1 MKKKFS
7 TWWSFTK
14 NTLLLVGLFLA
25 CYACSEDSETK
36 KTYSLLNNI
45 KVVSTTSKSGRVEE
59 ARLAITINGVE
70 TVARLYQNKTE
81 DFDNDDDDLYQFY
94 KVFAVTGDELPTFFR
109 LAISLL
115 FDKSTGEFASQD
127 IGEDEGEGEGEDEG
141 EGEGEGEDEGEGE
154 SVVIVQEG
162 LVAFIRFDLEEGY
175 QQEFGLLSIDLA
187 KAKVNFDS
195 ENQTFTMTYQ
205 GDATVHSSNRDD
217 IGFVPEQGT
226 SIEIDIEVAVG
237 E

>member
-1 MKKKFS
+1 MKEKFS

-14 NTLLLVGLFLA
+14 NILLLAGLFLV

-36 KTYSLLNNI
+36 SKTYSLLSNI
-45 KVVSTTSKSGRVEE
+45 KVVSTTNESGRVEE
-59 ARLAITINGVE
+59 ESLAITINGVE
-70 TVARLYQNKTE
+70 TVAKLYENKTD
-81 DFDNDDDDLYQFY
+81 DFDNDDDDFYQFY
-94 KVFAVTGDELPTFFR
+94 KVFEVTGDELPSFFR

-127 IGEDEGEGEGEDEG
+127 IVEG
-141 EGEGEGEDEGEGE
+141 
-154 SVVIVQEG
+154 G
-162 LVAFIRFDLEEGY
+162 LVAFIQIDLFEGD
-175 QQEFGLLSIDLA
+175 QQESGLLSIDPA
-187 KAKVNFDS
+187 KAKVNFDF

-205 GDATVHSSNRDD
+205 GDATVNNQNGE

-226 SIEIDIEVAVG
+226 SIDIDMEVAVG